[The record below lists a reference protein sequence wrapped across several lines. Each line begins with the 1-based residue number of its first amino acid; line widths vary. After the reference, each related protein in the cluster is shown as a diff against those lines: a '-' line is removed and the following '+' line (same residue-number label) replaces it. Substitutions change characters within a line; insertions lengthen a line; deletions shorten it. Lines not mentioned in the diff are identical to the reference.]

1 MILLDTNIIIAL
13 FIAGDNLQAEAKSL
27 LNECDELEIKII
39 PEVWSETMTVASVRY
54 SSDVAI
60 QIDEQIKELSW
71 GWYEH
76 KTDPNDI
83 WINFWRKKSPHRMS
97 FTDCT
102 LGYLNQHEGFQVLTL
117 DKELQKHLS

>member
-13 FIAGDNLQAEAKSL
+13 FIAGDSLQAEARTL
-27 LNECDELEIKII
+27 LNDCNESEIKII

-54 SSDVAI
+54 SSEVAI
-60 QIDEQIKELSW
+60 QIDQQIKELAW

-76 KTDPNDI
+76 KTEPNDI
-83 WINFWRKKSPHRMS
+83 WVNFWRKKSPHRMS

-102 LGYLNQHEGFQVLTL
+102 LGYLNEKEGFEIITL
-117 DKELQKHLS
+117 DKELKNHLN